1 MPGRI
6 FPAALFRYGVVA
18 PAAQRIAPGDAPCRQ
33 QQSFDAAVGADGL
46 DAVLAAGGRK
56 AAVPPQPRA
65 DELLVEPDEPA
76 EGFLK
81 DAHASGFRT
90 GGRVAGGFAPGCF
103 ALSGRPAWAK
113 SFATMALS
121 CQLLSRGV
129 MPRATKTR
137 S

>member
-18 PAAQRIAPGDAPCRQ
+18 PAAQRIAPGDAPRRQ
-33 QQSFDAAVGADGL
+33 QQPFDAAVGADGL

-90 GGRVAGGFAPGCF
+90 GGRVAG
-103 ALSGRPAWAK
+103 ALRPA
-113 SFATMALS
+113 ALPYPADRPE
-121 CQLLSRGV
+121 QKAL
-129 MPRATKTR
+129 PRWR
-137 S
+137 

>member
-1 MPGRI
+1 MPDRI
-6 FPAALFRYGVVA
+6 FPAALFRHWVIA
-18 PAAQRIAPGDAPCRQ
+18 PAAQRIAPGDAPRRQ

-65 DELLVEPDEPA
+65 DELLVEPDEPT

-103 ALSGRPAWAK
+103 ALSGRPA
-113 SFATMALS
+113 
-121 CQLLSRGV
+121 
-129 MPRATKTR
+129 
-137 S
+137 